1 MVKKKEKTT
10 FLKKKIDIELGYILL
25 FYYICSV
32 RK

>member
-10 FLKKKIDIELGYILL
+10 FLKKNDIKLGYIHL

>member
-1 MVKKKEKTT
+1 MVKKKEKIT
-10 FLKKKIDIELGYILL
+10 FLKKIDIELGYILL

>member
-10 FLKKKIDIELGYILL
+10 FLKKIDIELGYILL

>member
-1 MVKKKEKTT
+1 MVKKKEKIT
-10 FLKKKIDIELGYILL
+10 FLKKIDIELGYIHL